1 MKAVLEE
8 VVMYGTITAQ
18 YLSYHLKKE
27 VDSLSRLAEQLQTGE
42 IPLNGVSSS
51 LRDAEKQF
59 RLLSKAAELRS
70 F

>member
-1 MKAVLEE
+1 MT
-8 VVMYGTITAQ
+8 GTITAQ

-27 VDSLSRLAEQLQTGE
+27 VDSLNQLADQLQNGQVAVT
-42 IPLNGVSSS
+42 GVSPI
-51 LRDAEKQF
+51 LREAEKQF

>member
-1 MKAVLEE
+1 M
-8 VVMYGTITAQ
+8 TIMITPQ

-27 VDSLSRLAEQLQTGE
+27 VDSLSRLAEQLQNGQV
-42 IPLNGVSSS
+42 PLDGVPPI
-51 LRDAEKQF
+51 LREAEKQF

>member
-1 MKAVLEE
+1 MT
-8 VVMYGTITAQ
+8 GTITAQ

-27 VDSLSRLAEQLQTGE
+27 VDSLNRLADQLQ
-42 IPLNGVSSS
+42 NGQVAVNGISPI
-51 LRDAEKQF
+51 LREAEKQF